1 MERSE
6 KLKLEKLLGEGS
18 FGIVY
23 QIVDVE
29 TNKKVWNAIKLEIAY
44 HEDIFGYSIGQLV
57 HCIFTSLWSD
67 NSVTYSGRIK
77 LLNLFCYDLWDLFSS
92 KEHLVNW

>member
-29 TNKKVWNAIKLEIAY
+29 TNKKVRNA
-44 HEDIFGYSIGQLV
+44 V
-57 HCIFTSLWSD
+57 
-67 NSVTYSGRIK
+67 
-77 LLNLFCYDLWDLFSS
+77 NL
-92 KEHLVNW
+92 K